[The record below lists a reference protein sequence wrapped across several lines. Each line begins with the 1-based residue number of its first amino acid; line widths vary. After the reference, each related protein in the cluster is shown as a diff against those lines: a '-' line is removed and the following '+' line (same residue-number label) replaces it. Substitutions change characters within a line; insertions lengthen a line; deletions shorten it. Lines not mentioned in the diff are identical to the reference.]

1 MGLLRIMEN
10 TLKNVNPPVFQH
22 FSGTG
27 SPFLLENESAYQ
39 IWRETRLE
47 HYRCLNPA
55 RIINIADASSFSVET
70 QQNLATQMQ
79 AFNFAFFEIDRGR
92 HLLSRKDFLKLGRRL
107 GLHRFESSPDQE
119 MDGVTALKAVDA
131 SDKRSMYIPYSSR
144 ALNWHT
150 DGYYNPTS
158 ARIGAFLLYCVNP
171 AHQGGDSFL
180 LDHEMLYLQIRDTAP
195 ELLVALM
202 DPAVMVVP
210 ANVQNGQVIRPAE
223 SGPVFSV
230 DSESGRLAMRYSS
243 RPRYISWKSDEL
255 TKQAVDLVTE
265 LLGDNE
271 FAVSLKLKRGQGIIC
286 NNVLHGRKA
295 YADGSTDEV
304 SRLYYRARYYDT
316 VSFADYA

>member
-1 MGLLRIMEN
+1 MEN
-10 TLKNVNPPVFQH
+10 TLTKNNPHIFQH
-22 FSGTG
+22 FSGSD
-27 SPFLLENESAYQ
+27 SPFLLENESEYQ
-39 IWRETRLE
+39 NWRAIRLE
-47 HYRCLNPA
+47 HYQRLNPA

-70 QQNLATQMQ
+70 QQNLAAQMQ

-92 HLLSRKDFLKLGRRL
+92 KALSRKDFLKLGRRL

-119 MDGVTALKAVDA
+119 LDGVTTLEVVDA
-131 SDKRSMYIPYSSR
+131 SDKRSMYIPYSTR

-210 ANVQNGQVIRPAE
+210 ANVQNGQVIRPAV
-223 SGPVFSV
+223 SGPVFST
-230 DSESGRLAMRYSS
+230 DKSGRLAMRYSS
-243 RPRYISWKSDEL
+243 RPQYIEWKSDML
-255 TKQAVDLVTE
+255 TKRAVGLVTE

-286 NNVLHGRKA
+286 DNVLHGRKA
-295 YADGSTDEV
+295 YADGQTDEA